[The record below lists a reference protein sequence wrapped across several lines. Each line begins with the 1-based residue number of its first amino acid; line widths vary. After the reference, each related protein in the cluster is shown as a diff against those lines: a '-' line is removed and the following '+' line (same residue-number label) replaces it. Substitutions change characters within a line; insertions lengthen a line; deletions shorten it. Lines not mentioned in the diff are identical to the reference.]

1 MSFYSSDTF
10 VGLANYGRAIK
21 DLEVRNAFANT
32 VIFTCASVLFHLVI
46 GLVLALLLNRITR
59 GRAIIRILLL
69 LPWMIPPVVT
79 GITWKWMLN
88 TQYGVINDILVKIG
102 ILEHYLPWLAS
113 MQLALPSVIIANIWM
128 RFPYVMIMLFAGL
141 QSIPEELYEAASVD
155 GASGWIK
162 FTKITLPH
170 LKYIISLTTILDAVY
185 SFRLF
190 DLANIMTGRG
200 PMRASECYP
209 CSYFVVHSE
218 F

>member
-1 MSFYSSDTF
+1 MLAITILFPLAYALRLSFYSSDTF

-128 RFPYVMIMLFAGL
+128 RFPYVMIMLFCRLA
-141 QSIPEELYEAASVD
+141 
-155 GASGWIK
+155 
-162 FTKITLPH
+162 
-170 LKYIISLTTILDAVY
+170 KYS
-185 SFRLF
+185 
-190 DLANIMTGRG
+190 
-200 PMRASECYP
+200 
-209 CSYFVVHSE
+209 
-218 F
+218 